1 MRPAGARVTVDAT
14 APAGRKVRC
23 TGCGAVY
30 VAPRPSG
37 ARVCLTCEIRTRSAA
52 GESVPALAAR
62 FGLPPF
68 LIRAV
73 VEGTE

>member
-1 MRPAGARVTVDAT
+1 MRPAGAAVKLDVTAT
-14 APAGRKVRC
+14 AARKVRC

-37 ARVCLTCEIRTRSAA
+37 AGVCLTCEIRTRSAA
-52 GESVPALAAR
+52 GESAPALAAR
-62 FGLPPF
+62 FDLPPF

-73 VEGTE
+73 AEGAE